1 MIHEMG
7 ELVTAGIDK
16 AEVLKV
22 FYASFLIS
30 SPTSLTSIMRRIGG
44 AKSLPPYATSKF
56 EIIS

>member
-16 AEVLKV
+16 AEALKV

-30 SPTSLTSIMRRIGG
+30 SPTSLMSLDHY
-44 AKSLPPYATSKF
+44 AKDWGSQIPPTVCN
-56 EIIS
+56 EQV